1 MSKSIE
7 KHKIS
12 LHGIDIVVISLALAE
27 MVKSIPLISNIPNI
41 DILLSFINFLNYILL
56 LVVIFQK
63 RYSGRLFLLFAFF
76 AIIFA
81 YGYLKSHMSAFLT
94 AWLLLFAL
102 KDMDLSRILNDIHLS
117 LGITIIIAIIFGIF
131 SLGDFRSQF
140 NTGFHLGFGHKN
152 TFGAFLF
159 EYYLTG
165 LLAHRGSGY
174 QVWKCIVFGLF
185 VLLFTKSKTAAASLL
200 LLPIILVIFERGLY
214 SKFRRLFVFIAELIA
229 PILLLFT
236 YATAELFPVNTI
248 VQKMNV
254 VLTNRIFLNWFILS
268 KNKITLFGQNVQLN
282 YSGIYNEIINKWNI
296 NTTVDGTYIIML
308 LLLGLIPTIMF
319 MIGYVAVVHRGGKR
333 KDYLLITAAVLLANY
348 ALMETRFTS
357 IFFNFVF
364 FYLTAK
370 VADVPRLEK
379 KKNKVSLKIWHI
391 EGI

>member
-1 MSKSIE
+1 M
-7 KHKIS
+7 
-12 LHGIDIVVISLALAE
+12 
-27 MVKSIPLISNIPNI
+27 
-41 DILLSFINFLNYILL
+41 
-56 LVVIFQK
+56 
-63 RYSGRLFLLFAFF
+63 
-76 AIIFA
+76 
-81 YGYLKSHMSAFLT
+81 
-94 AWLLLFAL
+94 
-102 KDMDLSRILNDIHLS
+102 
-117 LGITIIIAIIFGIF
+117 
-131 SLGDFRSQF
+131 
-140 NTGFHLGFGHKN
+140 
-152 TFGAFLF
+152 
-159 EYYLTG
+159 
-165 LLAHRGSGY
+165 
-174 QVWKCIVFGLF
+174 
-185 VLLFTKSKTAAASLL
+185 
-200 LLPIILVIFERGLY
+200 Y